1 MKRFPLFF
9 CIPAK
14 EKEWRKSPLF
24 TLLEYAAD
32 YRRDLCLTDSLL
44 YGHGRRLDVKADC
57 LCKLCK
63 GVMDGQRIRN
73 LIGIAVFGRSIRV
86 NDDGVA
92 ADLYHSRIVAAERYE
107 QIDRNLKT

>member
-73 LIGIAVFGRSIRV
+73 LMVSPLTFTTAGSLPQSDTNRST
-86 NDDGVA
+86 G
-92 ADLYHSRIVAAERYE
+92 
-107 QIDRNLKT
+107 T